1 MKLSFFKDLERR
13 KYFKTNEVLSRLVK
27 MLVLNKNLKNSSHFG
42 LGGFYLYKLYLMR
55 KAGRS
60 KICNRCVETNKAGA
74 VYRHFRLERRRV
86 REKALFGL
94 FCGLRKAVW

>member
-13 KYFKTNEVLSRLVK
+13 KYLKNTEVLSRLVK
-27 MLVLNKNLKNSSHFG
+27 MLVSNKNLKIYSNFG
-42 LGGFYLYKLYLMR
+42 LGGFYLRQVHLMR

-60 KICNRCVETNKAGA
+60 KICNRCVETNKVGA
-74 VYRHFRLERRRV
+74 VYRYFRLERRRV